1 MAVEDAVVLGSLFSK
16 LKSRDHIKR
25 YLGAYQEMR
34 QKRCQD
40 VLIWGTNKVEFCT
53 LPPGPRRDTR
63 DDSMRMAMRRK
74 QQDWTESD
82 ENYLRESWEEL
93 KDVFG
98 YNAFEEADTWW
109 VEWGVMLERMEK
121 KANLGPVKGVYGQTV
136 IEHGVGRM
144 HV

>member
-1 MAVEDAVVLGSLFSK
+1 
-16 LKSRDHIKR
+16 
-25 YLGAYQEMR
+25 
-34 QKRCQD
+34 
-40 VLIWGTNKVEFCT
+40 
-53 LPPGPRRDTR
+53 
-63 DDSMRMAMRRK
+63 MRMAMRRK